1 MSDKFE
7 KLVEGLFAQEENV
20 LGSKE
25 LEKLLFLEYRKKLKE
40 DSAPVNKTDN
50 RVLKLPKLQISENW
64 GKANSVERSEL
75 ERIVDTATRGKKNVF
90 DKLRIIQDQMTKLSS
105 GKFEKIK
112 NPRRILSQ
120 IILLETMNR
129 LFKSFQPAPAG
140 FINEAL
146 LSVFYGGEQTSAGAA
161 NKAKDI
167 GDVTDPSG
175 IPISIKTK
183 GSGGLIVDGSIENLY
198 ESINR
203 AGKVYFDIYEKVSE
217 GGGKDKHVGTLKVSR
232 FVVDANNINQFL
244 GKDYFSLQN
253 GKLIPKAQFKKG
265 GKDVQDNQN
274 VSEAKERKL
283 QRYEL
288 VGKIV
293 GAEEPIPQEELQKM
307 TSHLGPVVF
316 DQLVKDVKKGKL
328 FTDDPKIKDIINKNV
343 ASLASIQISRRE
355 IEKAS
360 GGLEREFSKS
370 EAHWRP
376 FADQMGVDEI
386 TISFSDKQINDA
398 LQASVEQLDEQIV
411 QIFNNLDGFS
421 QSISSYLTSIAS
433 NRAKDG
439 MRALEYAKQLE
450 PQTQKVVKTVSSDEQ
465 DANI

>member
-20 LGSKE
+20 LGSRE
-25 LEKLLFLEYRKKLKE
+25 LEKLLFLEYKKKLNEKGEQKE
-40 DSAPVNKTDN
+40 
-50 RVLKLPKLQISENW
+50 RVLKLPRLQISENW
-64 GKANSVERSEL
+64 GKAKSVERSEL
-75 ERIVDTATRGKKNVF
+75 ERIVDTATRGQKNVF
-90 DKLRIIQDQMTKLSS
+90 DRLKIIQQQMTSLSS
-105 GKFEKIK
+105 GQLGKIK

-167 GDVTDPSG
+167 GDVTDPDG

-203 AGKVYFDIYEKVSE
+203 AGKVYFDIYEKITE

-244 GKDYFSLQN
+244 GKDYFTLQN

-265 GKDVQDNQN
+265 GKDISDNEEL
-274 VSEAKERKL
+274 SEAKEKRL
-283 QRYEL
+283 SNIEL
-288 VGKIV
+288 VPKIV
-293 GAEEPIPQEELQKM
+293 GATAPIPKEELEKM

-316 DQLVKDVKKGKL
+316 DRLVKVVKKSKV
-328 FTDDPKIKDIINKNV
+328 FTDDPKVKDIITKNV

-355 IEKAS
+355 IEKTS
-360 GGLEREFSKS
+360 GGLEREFSRT
-370 EAHWRP
+370 EVQWRP
-376 FADQMGVDEI
+376 FADQTGVDEI

-398 LQASVEQLDEQIV
+398 LQAAVQQLDQQIV

-421 QSISSYLTSIAS
+421 QSISAYLTSIAS
-433 NRAKDG
+433 NRAQEG
-439 MRALEYAKQLE
+439 MKALEYAKQLE
-450 PQTQKVVKTVSSDEQ
+450 PQTQKVVKTVSGDEQ
-465 DANI
+465 DENI